1 MLKLHTKKIRAEM
14 ARMELTEYDLAETWG
29 LTRQAVYDFL
39 NRRPITQA
47 DRFAKALNLDAKDLI
62 IDE

>member
-1 MLKLHTKKIRAEM
+1 
-14 ARMELTEYDLAETWG
+14 MELTEYDLAESWG
-29 LTRQAVYDFL
+29 MTRQAVYDFL